1 MMIIRGFVFVFVC
14 SLLFSCKRD
23 LKQGQKSLEG
33 HWEIDEIISY
43 YPQGDANA
51 QERVEER
58 ASLLGYFTF
67 SEDGLVYE
75 YMRNDTLYS
84 ETTTWQ
90 LETEKV
96 NSGFTKVRVF
106 TLVLANGQTYECIY
120 GDQTKNAEKDANEI
134 TLSNTGLVDF
144 NLVNSYELH
153 LKKK

>member
-1 MMIIRGFVFVFVC
+1 MIKRIVLFASVC
-14 SLLFSCKRD
+14 CLLFACKRD

-33 HWEIDEIISY
+33 HWEIDEIISF
-43 YPQGDANA
+43 YPQGDAND

-58 ASLLGYFTF
+58 NSLLGYFTF
-67 SEDGLVYE
+67 TDVDLTFE
-75 YMRNDTLYS
+75 YTRNDTLYS

-106 TLVLANGQTYECIY
+106 TLLLANGQTYECVF

-134 TLSNTGLVDF
+134 TLSNTGLVDS
-144 NLVNSYELH
+144 NLENSYELH